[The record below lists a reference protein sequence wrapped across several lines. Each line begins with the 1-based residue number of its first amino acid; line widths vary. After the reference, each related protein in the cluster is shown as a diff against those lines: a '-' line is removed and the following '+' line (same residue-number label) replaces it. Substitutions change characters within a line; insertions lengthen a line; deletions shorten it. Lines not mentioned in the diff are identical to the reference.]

1 MSEDRTNR
9 QNFFTRMFGE
19 QGANEGTSIYSRE
32 EIGIGADGQDER
44 EAGPHSRAFTVER
57 AAEVIKNLPPEVPRP
72 AAVRIVRQTL
82 EAAGIDINELDSSTR
97 ARESRLESEMDL
109 SENRIRKLKDDTE
122 GVIRNLEDQIRKA
135 REARNFG
142 VAEQERKIDEAES
155 GLEDIDMVR
164 GFFGLPQNA
173 PEEESQPAE
182 ETTAG
187 DDTAAGDT
195 AAGDTEGDETQVIRA
210 AGDDTQVIDGAGEDD
225 TQVLRQPGPLSDS
238 EEYWNTR
245 DDRGR

>member
-9 QNFFTRMFGE
+9 QNFFTRMFRE
-19 QGANEGTSIYSRE
+19 QEANEGTSIYSRAE
-32 EIGIGADGQDER
+32 IGADGQNER
-44 EAGPHSRAFTVER
+44 ETSPHSRAFTVER

-82 EAAGIDINELDSSTR
+82 EAAGIDINELDSSIR
-97 ARESRLESEMDL
+97 AREARLESEIDL

-122 GVIRNLEDQIRKA
+122 DVIRNLEDQIRKA
-135 REARNFG
+135 REARNSG

-164 GFFGLPQNA
+164 GFFGLSQDEADGEPQ
-173 PEEESQPAE
+173 QPSE

-187 DDTAAGDT
+187 EDAA
-195 AAGDTEGDETQVIRA
+195 GDETQVIPDA
-210 AGDDTQVIDGAGEDD
+210 DEDTQVIDRAGEDD
-225 TQVLRQPGPLSDS
+225 TQVLRKPGPLSDS

-245 DDRGR
+245 DDSKR

>member
-19 QGANEGTSIYSRE
+19 QGANEGTSVYSRE
-32 EIGIGADGQDER
+32 EVGADGQDER
-44 EAGPHSRAFTVER
+44 ESSPHSRAFTVER

-97 ARESRLESEMDL
+97 AREARLESEIDL
-109 SENRIRKLKDDTE
+109 SENRIRKLKEDTE
-122 GVIRNLEDQIRKA
+122 DVIRNLEDQIRKA

-164 GFFGLPQNA
+164 GFFGLPQNGS
-173 PEEESQPAE
+173 EEEPEQPSE
-182 ETTAG
+182 ETTA
-187 DDTAAGDT
+187 
-195 AAGDTEGDETQVIRA
+195 GDETQVIRA
-210 AGDDTQVIDGAGEDD
+210 AGDDTRVINGAGEDD

-245 DDRGR
+245 DDGGR

>member
-19 QGANEGTSIYSRE
+19 QGANEGTSVYSR
-32 EIGIGADGQDER
+32 ADVGTNGPEER
-44 EAGPHSRAFTVER
+44 EASPHSRAFTVER

-97 ARESRLESEMDL
+97 TRESRLESEIDL

-122 GVIRNLEDQIRKA
+122 DVIRNLEDQIRKA

-142 VAEQERKIDEAES
+142 VAEEERKIDEAES

-164 GFFGLPQNA
+164 GFFGLPQNGQK
-173 PEEESQPAE
+173 EEPQQPSE

-187 DDTAAGDT
+187 DDPA
-195 AAGDTEGDETQVIRA
+195 GDETQVIRA
-210 AGDDTQVIDGAGEDD
+210 EGEDTRVIGGAGEDD

-245 DDRGR
+245 DDSGR

>member
-9 QNFFTRMFGE
+9 QSFFSRMFKENEGE
-19 QGANEGTSIYSRE
+19 DGTSIYSRQ
-32 EIGIGADGQDER
+32 EIGAEEPG
-44 EAGPHSRAFTVER
+44 EASPHSRAFTVER

-97 ARESRLESEMDL
+97 ARESRLESEIDL
-109 SENRIRKLKDDTE
+109 SENRIRKLKEDTE
-122 GVIRNLEDQIRKA
+122 DVIRNLEDQIRKA

-142 VAEQERKIDEAES
+142 VAEQERKIDAAET

-164 GFFGLPQNA
+164 GFFGLPQSET
-173 PEEESQPAE
+173 EEEPEQPSE
-182 ETTAG
+182 DTTA
-187 DDTAAGDT
+187 
-195 AAGDTEGDETQVIRA
+195 GDETQVIE
-210 AGDDTQVIDGAGEDD
+210 GVGEDD

-238 EEYWNTR
+238 DDYWNNR
-245 DDRGR
+245 DERG

>member
-1 MSEDRTNR
+1 MSEDRGTNTNR

-19 QGANEGTSIYSRE
+19 GGANEGTSIYSRE
-32 EIGIGADGQDER
+32 KPGGVDGPEER
-44 EAGPHSRAFTVER
+44 ETSPHSRAFTVER

-97 ARESRLESEMDL
+97 AREARLESEIDL
-109 SENRIRKLKDDTE
+109 SENRIRKLKEDTE

-142 VAEQERKIDEAES
+142 VAEQERKIDEAET

-164 GFFGLPQNA
+164 GFFGLPQNGQ
-173 PEEESQPAE
+173 EEPQRPSE
-182 ETTAG
+182 ETVAGGTA
-187 DDTAAGDT
+187 
-195 AAGDTEGDETQVIRA
+195 EGDETQIIRPAGDGAGA
-210 AGDDTQVIDGAGEDD
+210 AGVAPGGAGEDD

-238 EEYWNTR
+238 DQYWNTR
-245 DDRGR
+245 DDSGR

>member
-1 MSEDRTNR
+1 MSDDRSNR

-19 QGANEGTSIYSRE
+19 GGEGEGTSVYSRADV
-32 EIGIGADGQDER
+32 GADAPKQR
-44 EAGPHSRAFTVER
+44 ETSPHSRAFTVER

-82 EAAGIDINELDSSTR
+82 EAAGIDINELDTSTK
-97 ARESRLESEMDL
+97 AREARLESEIDL
-109 SENRIRKLKDDTE
+109 SENRIRKLKEDTE
-122 GVIRNLEDQIRKA
+122 DVIRNLEDQIRKA

-142 VAEQERKIDEAES
+142 VAEEERKIDEAES

-164 GFFGLPQNA
+164 GFFGLPQDGA
-173 PEEESQPAE
+173 DEEPKQPGE

-187 DDTAAGDT
+187 DDAAGD
-195 AAGDTEGDETQVIRA
+195 ETRVIRA
-210 AGDDTQVIDGAGEDD
+210 DGDDDTRVIEGANDDD

-238 EEYWNTR
+238 GDWNTR
-245 DDRGR
+245 DTTRDDSGR

>member
-1 MSEDRTNR
+1 MSEERNNR

-19 QGANEGTSIYSRE
+19 QGAGEGTSVYSRADV
-32 EIGIGADGQDER
+32 GANGPEER
-44 EAGPHSRAFTVER
+44 EASPHSRAFTVER

-97 ARESRLESEMDL
+97 AREARLESEIDL
-109 SENRIRKLKDDTE
+109 SENRIRKLKEDTE
-122 GVIRNLEDQIRKA
+122 DVIRNLEDQIRKA

-142 VAEQERKIDEAES
+142 VAEEERKIDEAES

-164 GFFGLPQNA
+164 GFFGLPQNGTD
-173 PEEESQPAE
+173 EEPQQPSE

-187 DDTAAGDT
+187 DAA
-195 AAGDTEGDETQVIRA
+195 AGDETQVIRA
-210 AGDDTQVIDGAGEDD
+210 DNDDTRVINEVGEDD

-238 EEYWNTR
+238 EDWNTK
-245 DDRGR
+245 DDGGR

>member
-1 MSEDRTNR
+1 MSEDRGTNR

-19 QGANEGTSIYSRE
+19 GGANEGTSVYSRQE
-32 EIGIGADGQDER
+32 LGVDGPEER
-44 EAGPHSRAFTVER
+44 EASPHSRAFTVER

-97 ARESRLESEMDL
+97 AREARLESEIDL
-109 SENRIRKLKDDTE
+109 SENRIRKLKEDTE

-164 GFFGLPQNA
+164 GFFGLPQNDQ
-173 PEEESQPAE
+173 EEPQQPSQ
-182 ETTAG
+182 ETTVGG
-187 DDTAAGDT
+187 D
-195 AAGDTEGDETQVIRA
+195 GDTEGDETQIIRP
-210 AGDDTQVIDGAGEDD
+210 AGDGGAATGEATDEAREDD

-238 EEYWNTR
+238 DQYWNTK
-245 DDRGR
+245 DDSGR